1 MNIIEHLNKTV
12 TPAVLGAN
20 ADASRSALL
29 EKLYAIIVAR
39 LADDNTYN
47 SFGGTSVA
55 NDDAGFFDRFL
66 PDSAHRGNLVQEL
79 SRQSNV
85 PAQEAQSLI
94 SRATP
99 MVYNELRNLAG
110 TSTVSGFLGNNLSSI
125 GSALPTW
132 SYAMIPA
139 GALGLMNIK
148 HDPANPNPNQDKETV
163 VKETTRTEEH
173 LVATPK
179 PEEGGMGKILLP
191 LIGLIILGLLAWWL
205 LRSCNQQPEPVTT
218 PVVASAPASAAV
230 APMTTDTTTLTA
242 SDVTINGQDLNA
254 IASTPAG
261 DMMASTAMPVADA
274 TMPPDDEIPTVISET
289 EPSVYLHHGQLK
301 FYFAV
306 DKDDISPQ
314 AQSKVGALVA
324 AAQQGKKLGIS
335 GYTDST
341 GSAAHNED
349 LAKRRAESVKK
360 FLMDNGIP
368 ESQLVMEKPADT
380 VGATG
385 NTQEGRRVEV
395 YVVDGPDVVAPQ

>member
-20 ADASRSALL
+20 ADANRSSLL

-47 SFGGTSVA
+47 SFGGSTVA

-66 PDSAHRGNLVQEL
+66 PDSTHRGNLVQEL

-110 TSTVSGFLGNNLSSI
+110 TSTVSGFLGNNLSSV

-132 SYAMIPA
+132 SYALIPA

-148 HDPANPNPNQDKETV
+148 HDPANQDPNNKEKV

-205 LRSCNQQPEPVTT
+205 LRSCNNQPEPVTT
-218 PVVASAPASAAV
+218 PVVASAPASAA
-230 APMTTDTTTLTA
+230 PMVTDTTTLTA

-254 IASTPAG
+254 IASVPAS
-261 DMMASTAMPVADA
+261 DVMASTAMPVADA

-349 LAKRRAESVKK
+349 LAKRRAEAVKK

>member
-20 ADASRSALL
+20 ADANRSSLL

-47 SFGGTSVA
+47 SFGGNTVA

-66 PDSAHRGNLVQEL
+66 PDSTHRGNLVQEL

-110 TSTVSGFLGNNLSSI
+110 TSTVSGFLGNNLSSV

-132 SYAMIPA
+132 SYALIPA

-148 HDPANPNPNQDKETV
+148 HDPANQDPNNKEKV

-179 PEEGGMGKILLP
+179 PEEEGGMGKILLP

-205 LRSCNQQPEPVTT
+205 LRSCNKQPEPVTT
-218 PVVASAPASAAV
+218 PVVASAPASA

-254 IASTPAG
+254 IASAPAS
-261 DMMASTAMPVADA
+261 DVMASTAMPVADA
-274 TMPPDDEIPTVISET
+274 TVPPDDEIPAVISET

-349 LAKRRAESVKK
+349 LAKRRAEAVKK

>member
-20 ADASRSALL
+20 ADANRSSLL

-47 SFGGTSVA
+47 SFGGNTVA

-66 PDSAHRGNLVQEL
+66 PDSTHRGNLVQEL

-110 TSTVSGFLGNNLSSI
+110 TSTVSGFLGNNLSSV

-132 SYAMIPA
+132 SYALIPA

-148 HDPANPNPNQDKETV
+148 HDPANQDPNNKEKV

-179 PEEGGMGKILLP
+179 PEEEGGMGKILLP

-205 LRSCNQQPEPVTT
+205 LRSCNKQPEPVTT
-218 PVVASAPASAAV
+218 PVVASAPASA

-254 IASTPAG
+254 IASAPAS
-261 DMMASTAMPVADA
+261 DVMASTAMPVADA
-274 TMPPDDEIPTVISET
+274 TVPPDDEIPAVISET

>member
-20 ADASRSALL
+20 ADANRSSLL

-47 SFGGTSVA
+47 SFGGNTVA

-66 PDSAHRGNLVQEL
+66 PDSTHRGNLVQEL

-110 TSTVSGFLGNNLSSI
+110 TSTVSGFLGNNLSSV

-132 SYAMIPA
+132 SYALIPA

-148 HDPANPNPNQDKETV
+148 HDPANQDPNNKEKV

-205 LRSCNQQPEPVTT
+205 LRSCNKQPEPVTT
-218 PVVASAPASAAV
+218 PVVASAPASA

-254 IASTPAG
+254 IASAPAS
-261 DMMASTAMPVADA
+261 DVMASTAMPVADA
-274 TMPPDDEIPTVISET
+274 TVPPDDEIPAIISET

-349 LAKRRAESVKK
+349 LAKRRAEAVKK

>member
-20 ADASRSALL
+20 ADANRSSLL

-47 SFGGTSVA
+47 SFGGNTVA

-66 PDSAHRGNLVQEL
+66 PDSTHRGNLVQEL

-110 TSTVSGFLGNNLSSI
+110 TSTVSGFLGNNLSSV

-132 SYAMIPA
+132 SYALIPA

-148 HDPANPNPNQDKETV
+148 HDPANQDPNNKEKV

-179 PEEGGMGKILLP
+179 PEEDGMGKILLP

-205 LRSCNQQPEPVTT
+205 LRSCNKQPEPVTT
-218 PVVASAPASAAV
+218 PVVASAPASA

-254 IASTPAG
+254 IASAPAS
-261 DMMASTAMPVADA
+261 DVMASTAMPVADA
-274 TMPPDDEIPTVISET
+274 TVPPDDEIPAVISET

-349 LAKRRAESVKK
+349 LAKRRAEAVKK

>member
-20 ADASRSALL
+20 ADANRSSLL

-47 SFGGTSVA
+47 SFGGNTVA

-66 PDSAHRGNLVQEL
+66 PDSTHRGNLVQEL

-110 TSTVSGFLGNNLSSI
+110 TSTVSGFLGNNLSSV

-132 SYAMIPA
+132 SYALIPA

-148 HDPANPNPNQDKETV
+148 HDPANQDPNNKEKV

-205 LRSCNQQPEPVTT
+205 LRSCNKQPEPVTT
-218 PVVASAPASAAV
+218 PVVASAPASA

-254 IASTPAG
+254 IASAPAS
-261 DMMASTAMPVADA
+261 DVMASTAMPVADA
-274 TMPPDDEIPTVISET
+274 TVPPDDEIPAVISET

-349 LAKRRAESVKK
+349 LAKRRAEAVKK

>member
-20 ADASRSALL
+20 ADANRSSLL

-47 SFGGTSVA
+47 SFGGNTVA

-66 PDSAHRGNLVQEL
+66 PDSTHRGNLVQEL

-110 TSTVSGFLGNNLSSI
+110 TSTVSGFLGNNLSSV

-132 SYAMIPA
+132 SYALIPA

-148 HDPANPNPNQDKETV
+148 HDPANQDPNNKEKV

-205 LRSCNQQPEPVTT
+205 LRSCNKQPEPVTT
-218 PVVASAPASAAV
+218 PVVASAPASA

-254 IASTPAG
+254 IASAPAS
-261 DMMASTAMPVADA
+261 DVMASTAMPVADA
-274 TMPPDDEIPTVISET
+274 TMPPDDEIPAVISET

-349 LAKRRAESVKK
+349 LAKRRAEAVKK